1 MNEEDVN
8 TLSEQHENKKTKTKA
23 PYDLQILKE
32 FLESYSVCA
41 EHPSKFYSDRRL
53 KIDVSDDSS
62 QSQ

>member
-23 PYDLQILKE
+23 PYDLQKE
-32 FLESYSVCA
+32 FLESCSVGA
-41 EHPSKFYSDRRL
+41 EHSSKFRSERRL
-53 KIDVSDDSS
+53 KIEVSDDSS

>member
-1 MNEEDVN
+1 MNEEDVS

-32 FLESYSVCA
+32 FLESCSVCA
-41 EHPSKFYSDRRL
+41 EHPSKFRSERRL
-53 KIDVSDDSS
+53 KIEVSDDSS